1 MKAIHDIQRE
11 TRAPGA
17 PEPREALNGLVA
29 EKNTVLCLVFGEGA
43 DAEQVSK
50 NALGLANTSSDCEAV
65 EVVRIRDA
73 AVLQDGEKT
82 WPSAE
87 TMTTVLTFE
96 RRVSSRLPAGSA
108 LSPRQ
113 LRLALLSAAAGEV
126 TP

>member
-1 MKAIHDIQRE
+1 M
-11 TRAPGA
+11 
-17 PEPREALNGLVA
+17 
-29 EKNTVLCLVFGEGA
+29 
-43 DAEQVSK
+43 SK